1 MRLNL
6 KRGNEDAAVV
16 VRFCAASVLTALFIA
31 LAVTVKFVDTSA
43 IGPNG
48 TVVGLSAVNGAVR
61 DVVGYSE
68 TWYALSEALGC
79 FPIGVLLGLVIIGA
93 AELIKTKKISAE
105 LWILAAFYVLL
116 AAIYV
121 AFELIGLNY
130 RPVLL
135 GGDFNVILTAEDVYD
150 EKAFLNNA
158 LCREEVRQKL
168 TAIRYLGFYDA
179 FRLLHPQEKGYTF
192 WDYAGQAFPA
202 DNGMRIDYMMLSP
215 QAADRLL
222 FCEVDKD
229 PRRGVKPSDHTP
241 LIVELKS

>member
-1 MRLNL
+1 MSMRLNL

-16 VRFCAASVLTALFIA
+16 ARFCAASVLTALFIA

-61 DVVGYSE
+61 DAVGYSE

-135 GGDFNVILTAEDVYD
+135 GD
-150 EKAFLNNA
+150 EPEASFPSSHTLLA
-158 LCREEVRQKL
+158 VFSAASTSSLIARRRQK
-168 TAIRYLGFYDA
+168 
-179 FRLLHPQEKGYTF
+179 
-192 WDYAGQAFPA
+192 
-202 DNGMRIDYMMLSP
+202 
-215 QAADRLL
+215 
-222 FCEVDKD
+222 
-229 PRRGVKPSDHTP
+229 RGVKIFAVVFLAALCCAEVVARTLSGVHWITDIAASLLLGGALSLFAAALFDTARGKRGKNKEKNGAQNEKITP
-241 LIVELKS
+241 